1 MYNELF
7 KGYGIPVDLKSD
19 DNFLLVKE
27 TLSRIGIA
35 SKKEKTLWQ
44 SCHIL
49 HKRGNYSILH
59 FKELFMLDGKSSNID
74 DTDIARRNTITLLL
88 QDWDLLQIIDDS
100 RINNN
105 VLEMSQ
111 IKVLS
116 FKEKPEWD
124 LQAKYQ
130 VGTSKLN
137 RNHR

>member
-7 KGYGIPVDLKSD
+7 KGYGIPVDLKNE

-44 SCHIL
+44 SVHLL
-49 HKRGNYSILH
+49 HKRGQYSILH

-74 DTDIARRNTITLLL
+74 DTDVARRNTIALLL
-88 QDWDLLQIIDDS
+88 QDWDLLTIIDDS

-105 VLEMSQ
+105 VLDMSQ

-116 FKEKPEWD
+116 FKEKSDWN
-124 LQAKYQ
+124 LCAKYQ
-130 VGTSKLN
+130 IGTRKNNS
-137 RNHR
+137 